1 MFANHKRVDSNVNLV
16 RFSFNDLYFFFFGT
30 NFTLTLWGEIYI
42 YIYIYNNLIIGLGK
56 I

>member
-16 RFSFNDLYFFFFGT
+16 RFSFNDLYFFFFFGT

-42 YIYIYNNLIIGLGK
+42 YIYNNLIIGLGK